1 MTIQKLLILPECS
14 SVIIIDT
21 GNKETIGV
29 CPPNVYVMP
38 TVELVNREL
47 YKDGEHGKVLVN
59 SLTASWAHV
68 CNKVHDKVTIP

>member
-1 MTIQKLLILPECS
+1 
-14 SVIIIDT
+14 
-21 GNKETIGV
+21 
-29 CPPNVYVMP
+29 MP